1 MKKQYKT
8 KAVADLERALEL
20 CTSSDR
26 EAVEEQLEAARGM
39 VVEVEVEVVEEDEVE
54 IEDVEFEDVGEV
66 SAAATQNHP
75 RPPQMDPA
83 SMKQAAAMM
92 EGMSDEQLE
101 EMLKMGG
108 APAGTSAQQMRMA
121 TKMMS
126 NMSAEDVQRMSA
138 MAQKFQG
145 GGGAA
150 NPNIAD
156 LAKDPDM
163 VATMTKMMKD
173 MDPVELAKMM
183 SSSGM
188 KVTPDQ
194 AKAMSETIQGLDE
207 KWLRRLAAVATFFGR
222 LVALYQRVKLYA
234 RQNPGMA
241 LAIVALI
248 VALILRWRG
257 LL

>member
-126 NMSAEDVQRMSA
+126 NMSAEDVQRMTA

-163 VATMTKMMKD
+163 VATMT
-173 MDPVELAKMM
+173 KMM

>member
-126 NMSAEDVQRMSA
+126 NMSAEDVQRMTA

-188 KVTPDQ
+188 KLTPDQ
-194 AKAMSETIQGLDE
+194 A
-207 KWLRRLAAVATFFGR
+207 
-222 LVALYQRVKLYA
+222 
-234 RQNPGMA
+234 
-241 LAIVALI
+241 
-248 VALILRWRG
+248 
-257 LL
+257 